1 MGKRSLLLS
10 VVGILVLLVGAW
22 TAWWFYSARLAMSS
36 FQGWVSEQRS
46 QGYDI
51 NFERIDTGG
60 YPFSLA
66 LTATRF
72 GVAAPLRAWTV
83 SGDALTVT
91 FKPWQLDRYQVA
103 SDQPLRLSAVVIP
116 ESQKTPVV
124 IQDLTG
130 DYLYQRDVSQ
140 HQLRLIAA
148 DVSGPNGLT
157 IDTIGVSGTMPFR
170 APQDRDADI
179 MTGHLEL
186 VGAKM
191 PGLVPQGLSEQIE
204 AAILDFTVSG
214 PQPNPEH
221 SMAKRLSDWRDAGGG
236 VEVSK
241 IALAWQDLNLS
252 GDGTIS
258 LDEYLRP
265 LAAFGMQ
272 ATGLSETARRFEG
285 AGLIDRQIRRY
296 IEMGVGLLSLGS
308 GQAGMVR
315 FPVTIQDGILS
326 LGPVALSE
334 IPPIVAGAG
343 PLPPAVPAPKT
354 GEITTFPDLAPPPT
368 VSDET
373 LDAGSNPMQG
383 TDPQA
388 APAPAQ

>member
-130 DYLYQRDVSQ
+130 DYLYQ
-140 HQLRLIAA
+140 
-148 DVSGPNGLT
+148 
-157 IDTIGVSGTMPFR
+157 
-170 APQDRDADI
+170 
-179 MTGHLEL
+179 
-186 VGAKM
+186 
-191 PGLVPQGLSEQIE
+191 
-204 AAILDFTVSG
+204 
-214 PQPNPEH
+214 
-221 SMAKRLSDWRDAGGG
+221 
-236 VEVSK
+236 
-241 IALAWQDLNLS
+241 
-252 GDGTIS
+252 
-258 LDEYLRP
+258 
-265 LAAFGMQ
+265 
-272 ATGLSETARRFEG
+272 
-285 AGLIDRQIRRY
+285 
-296 IEMGVGLLSLGS
+296 
-308 GQAGMVR
+308 
-315 FPVTIQDGILS
+315 
-326 LGPVALSE
+326 
-334 IPPIVAGAG
+334 
-343 PLPPAVPAPKT
+343 
-354 GEITTFPDLAPPPT
+354 
-368 VSDET
+368 
-373 LDAGSNPMQG
+373 
-383 TDPQA
+383 
-388 APAPAQ
+388 

>member
-1 MGKRSLLLS
+1 MGKKTLILS
-10 VVGILVLLVGAW
+10 VIGVLLVLVGAW
-22 TAWWFYSARLAMSS
+22 CVWWFSSSRLAITS
-36 FQGWVSEQRS
+36 FQNWVAQQQE

-51 NFERIDTGG
+51 TYARIDTGG
-60 YPFSLA
+60 FPLSLS
-66 LTATRF
+66 LTVTQF
-72 GVAAPLRAWTV
+72 GVAAPLRAWTL
-83 SGDALTVT
+83 SGDAISVS
-91 FKPWQLDRYQVA
+91 FKPWQMQRYHIN
-103 SDQPLRLSAVVIP
+103 SDQPIRLSAVMIP
-116 ESQKTPVV
+116 ESRETPVV

-130 DYLYQRDVSQ
+130 DYVFQRQAAQ
-140 HQLRLIAA
+140 HELRLVAGN
-148 DVSGPNGLT
+148 VVGPMGLS
-157 IDTIGVSGTMPFR
+157 IESIGVSGTAPFR
-170 APQDRDADI
+170 AAQDRESNI
-179 MTGHLEL
+179 VTGHLEL
-186 VGAKM
+186 VAAKM
-191 PGLVPQGLSEQIE
+191 PGIVPQDLSQQIE
-204 AAILDFTVSG
+204 AAILDFSVSG

-236 VEVSK
+236 IDVTK

-258 LDEYLRP
+258 LDDYLRP

-272 ATGLSETARRFEG
+272 ATGLSETARQFES

-326 LGPVALSE
+326 LGPVALAE

-354 GEITTFPDLAPPPT
+354 GEITTFPDLTAPPT
-368 VSDET
+368 VSNET
-373 LDAGSNPMQG
+373 LDAGSS
-383 TDPQA
+383 TD
-388 APAPAQ
+388 APASDPVPAQ